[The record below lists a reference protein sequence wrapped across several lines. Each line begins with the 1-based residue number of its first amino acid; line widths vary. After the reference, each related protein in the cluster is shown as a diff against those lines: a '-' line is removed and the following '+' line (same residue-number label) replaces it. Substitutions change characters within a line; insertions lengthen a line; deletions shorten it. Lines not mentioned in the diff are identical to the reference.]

1 MVSSHRKLDEDEAKQ
16 ILVQLDD
23 GSTWKA
29 ELEDGEVVLV
39 EQLTDPTTS
48 PTKQPSSTSEPEPEP
63 FDEEDEENERGEQQQ
78 ADATDSAEPT
88 ESDEPDEQDTYDEM
102 FEAEQPQINSYKDL
116 FSKLP
121 NINGI
126 PEGLKDSLKD
136 PAFRAR
142 LSSIMLD
149 NKYDR
154 RLRGRT
160 RGKLDMGRL
169 PKVPMM
175 ARNLFMQKQS
185 RRGKNYNVTI
195 LVDQSGSM
203 SGAKSKRA
211 AEVGLF
217 LLNAFDKIGINTC
230 IIGFHDEIQVYRDWG
245 SKKKYDDVYKDLLG
259 NYGGNEDYDAMH
271 FALEHFNKAPDEG
284 ENILLMLS
292 DGAPTLDGH
301 HEVYDEKHKRI
312 NFKFHEGDR
321 DGTGEWEWKNEE
333 EHLHHLVESY
343 THVKSIGIGI
353 FAGGWQI
360 PEHFVIQTLDDLKP
374 TIIKVLGQKIKRG

>member
-39 EQLTDPTTS
+39 EQLTDPTNA

-169 PKVPMM
+169 PKY
-175 ARNLFMQKQS
+175 L
-185 RRGKNYNVTI
+185 
-195 LVDQSGSM
+195 
-203 SGAKSKRA
+203 
-211 AEVGLF
+211 
-217 LLNAFDKIGINTC
+217 
-230 IIGFHDEIQVYRDWG
+230 
-245 SKKKYDDVYKDLLG
+245 
-259 NYGGNEDYDAMH
+259 
-271 FALEHFNKAPDEG
+271 
-284 ENILLMLS
+284 
-292 DGAPTLDGH
+292 
-301 HEVYDEKHKRI
+301 
-312 NFKFHEGDR
+312 
-321 DGTGEWEWKNEE
+321 
-333 EHLHHLVESY
+333 
-343 THVKSIGIGI
+343 
-353 FAGGWQI
+353 
-360 PEHFVIQTLDDLKP
+360 
-374 TIIKVLGQKIKRG
+374 